1 MQKRRVGRVGT
12 FCKNA
17 YTHTYACVCI
27 LLYLELTYPPPNDK
41 NRRKNKKGLAEK
53 GGQIIQGLCK
63 SRKMC
68 NFVADLYA
76 PAKVR
81 FLH

>member
-1 MQKRRVGRVGT
+1 MRMH
-12 FCKNA
+12 
-17 YTHTYACVCI
+17 THACVCI
-27 LLYLELTYPPPNDK
+27 LELTYPTYPTPNDR
-41 NRRKNKKGLAEK
+41 NWRKNKKGLAEK

>member
-1 MQKRRVGRVGT
+1 MHIRIH
-12 FCKNA
+12 
-17 YTHTYACVCI
+17 THACVYCV
-27 LLYLELTYPPPNDK
+27 YLELTYPPPNDK

>member
-1 MQKRRVGRVGT
+1 MH
-12 FCKNA
+12 
-17 YTHTYACVCI
+17 THACVYFGI
-27 LLYLELTYPPPNDK
+27 DLPHLPYPPNDK